1 MQALRN
7 IRPPQR
13 AIAGFEGGGR
23 SILLPREATFE
34 DLADRLP
41 SVVALRRAHLRRSD
55 NRRLIGRLLSRAT
68 RGEGP

>member
-7 IRPPQR
+7 IRPRQR

-23 SILLPREATFE
+23 SVPPPREATFE
-34 DLADRLP
+34 DLAARLP
-41 SVVALRRAHLRRSD
+41 ALVALRRAHQRHAD
-55 NRRLIGRLLSRAT
+55 NRRLIGCLLSRAT